1 MPSKILKK
9 KPLVEAILEVKWA
22 LTSPAPGVQID
33 PHYKILLGRLYDKV
47 FGDYAEHEQLL
58 TATIP
63 DEIVG
68 HMVLHRFRHGPNDWP
83 LLQVG
88 PGILTLNDTHKYVW
102 SDFRSRSTIAIDK
115 LFEAHPKPSELK
127 IESLLL
133 RYIDAIEFDHSAQNI
148 FEFLKDKMKVGIT
161 LPDSLFRDQGIRQ
174 NPAIFSLHSSF
185 ICQNPKGLVTVR
197 FASGQKEARPALLW
211 ETLVESRGD
220 SVPPMPEGFGG
231 WIDAAHAITDDWFFK
246 SLRENLKGVSVMS
259 ETEVLPADPDTLRGQ
274 VACGRW
280 ASDSMLSYQRA
291 ASLLGV
297 LQLVG
302 ATAIIISSCTLV
314 NDPWALDPRMDLAT
328 SSVVHLPRQPRL
340 TGKEARELALSILE
354 AAEVSRERFAE
365 EEAARGASLE
375 ELS

>member
-47 FGDYAEHEQLL
+47 FGDYPEHEQLP

-68 HMVLHRFRHGPNDWP
+68 HMVQHRFRHGPNDWP

-88 PGILTLNDTHKYVW
+88 PGILALNDTHKYIW
-102 SDFRSRSTIAIDK
+102 SDFRSRSTIAIGK
-115 LFEAHPKPSELK
+115 LFDAHPKPSDLK

-133 RYIDAIEFDHSAQNI
+133 RYIDAVEFDYSAQDI

-161 LPDSLFRDQGIRQ
+161 LPDSLFRNQGIRQ

-211 ETLVESRGD
+211 ETLVESKSD
-220 SVPPMPEGFGG
+220 SVPTMPEGFGG

-246 SLRENLKGVSVMS
+246 LIEGDLERSF
-259 ETEVLPADPDTLRGQ
+259 AD
-274 VACGRW
+274 
-280 ASDSMLSYQRA
+280 
-291 ASLLGV
+291 
-297 LQLVG
+297 
-302 ATAIIISSCTLV
+302 
-314 NDPWALDPRMDLAT
+314 
-328 SSVVHLPRQPRL
+328 
-340 TGKEARELALSILE
+340 E
-354 AAEVSRERFAE
+354 
-365 EEAARGASLE
+365 
-375 ELS
+375 